1 VVDHGGART
10 AWVYV
15 HEEADRR
22 LGRALAWAARR
33 HVTGLRLVVEGDAGI
48 AARRL
53 TGFAVDGVVLRSVG
67 RDLVPVE
74 PAPLPPEEPLPSGT
88 DAYEGL
94 FRSLGL
100 DVVAEHGVV
109 LAEERGLEVARL
121 VHGPGGEAWL
131 EVGVGRFDRE
141 AAAVLHADRPDAEAL
156 AHVVDRVRPHRLPGA
171 APHAVNRLGRE
182 RWLRHQVLAD
192 PSLVGLTDLAAV
204 PSALPRRNLRDPA
217 PAPAVGNDAEGRRVL
232 VVCTAGV
239 DLEALPAAADLVARE
254 APDRVLLVLP
264 PHDAIASVRAV
275 AAMLRPSAEVVTVA
289 PEWAA

>member
-1 VVDHGGART
+1 VVEHDGGRT

-15 HEEADRR
+15 HVDADRR
-22 LGRALAWAARR
+22 LGAALVWAARR
-33 HVTGLRLVVEGDAGI
+33 GATGLRLVVEEDARI

-53 TGFAVDGVVLRSVG
+53 TGFALDGAVLRSVG

-74 PAPLPPEEPLPSGT
+74 PAPLPADEPLPSGVE
-88 DAYEGL
+88 AYEAL
-94 FRSLGL
+94 FRAQGL

-121 VHGPGGEAWL
+121 VHGPAGEAWL

-141 AAAVLHADRPDAEAL
+141 AAATLHGDRPDAEAL
-156 AHVVDRVRPHRLPGA
+156 ALVVAQVRPHRMPGA
-171 APHAVNRLGRE
+171 APHAVNRMGRE

-192 PSLVGLTDLAAV
+192 PSLVGLTDLV
-204 PSALPRRNLRDPA
+204 PVPPALPRANLREPA
-217 PAPAVGNDAEGRRVL
+217 PAPAVGRDAEGRRVL

-254 APDRVLLVLP
+254 APERVLLVLP
-264 PHDAIASVRAV
+264 PRDDLPSLRAV
-275 AAMLRPSAEVVTVA
+275 AALLRPPAEVVAVA
-289 PEWAA
+289 PEWPA